1 MSSFYRLKASQL
13 DHNFLET
20 LKAKFGDKEIE
31 IIVSE
36 VDETAY
42 LFKSKT
48 NKNRL
53 LNAVKNVEHQ
63 TNLIEVSLEEIE

>member
-13 DHNFLET
+13 DNQFLET

-42 LFKSKT
+42 LFKSET

-53 LNAVKNVEHQ
+53 LNAVENVERQ

>member
-1 MSSFYRLKASQL
+1 MSTIYRLKASQL
-13 DHNFLET
+13 NHKFLEA

-42 LFKSKT
+42 LFKSET

-53 LNAVKNVEHQ
+53 LNAVENVELQ
-63 TNLIEVSLEEIE
+63 TNLIEFSLEEIE